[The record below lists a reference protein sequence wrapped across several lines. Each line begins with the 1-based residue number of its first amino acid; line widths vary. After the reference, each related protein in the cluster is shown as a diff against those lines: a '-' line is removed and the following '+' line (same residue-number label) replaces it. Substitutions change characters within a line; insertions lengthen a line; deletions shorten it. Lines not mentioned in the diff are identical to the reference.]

1 MPFSLTLF
9 VVIKTFMFWHMSYV
23 LIEHIMDM
31 IVMHVISYE
40 VL

>member
-9 VVIKTFMFWHMSYV
+9 VVIKTFLFWHMSYV